1 MSYEKQTWNQY
12 DELKTEEENIKNGAV
27 VTDNRMNHI
36 EEGIYS
42 HTIDIS
48 NPHKVT
54 AAQVGLGNVQNF
66 GLATEDEAKQG
77 ISNAKYMT
85 PSLTQAVLSANINST
100 AYANSADGKDGF
112 TTVYPNLNL
121 LANSRLQSG
130 NITPFAPVNNAIL
143 TINSNVKGLNVSCS
157 GGAISY
163 QQGVG
168 QGVIPVSAGNQYTI
182 SVKVINTGTVAIDK
196 FILQFGFYN
205 SAGTGIGYPNK
216 TFSIPADGKVYSLS
230 YTATTTADTTG
241 IRYYC
246 LDNATLANVAH
257 TFTIYD
263 MKAEQGS
270 TATPWMPSSSEVTT
284 ADWPKYV
291 GFSNTVKTNKS
302 ASDYTWFPVKDSEL
316 TNKVDSHVNNKA
328 NPHSV
333 TATQVGAY
341 SKDESDQKLAAQ
353 KQAIDSHVNN
363 KSNPHAVTASQ
374 VGAYTKA
381 ESDSKFTISGSVIA
395 NQGNIA
401 SGTDLNS
408 VTDTGFY
415 RIGGLVGGTDI
426 LNVPSE
432 VSGIR
437 FYAFLT
443 VIGSLQELTVYAPKQ
458 DTTWT
463 YSRSVSGSPATWS
476 SWSKTV
482 MADDSGKVTVKDL
495 EVTGTITS
503 GTKNV
508 LANGA
513 YWMQA
518 GQVITPSKAIS
529 DCANGWILH
538 FTSYSSGMTGATKSG
553 NNHFFYIPKEQV
565 NIADVGTMFPLVVSD
580 GTMTLKYLYLQNNKI
595 TGTSA
600 NESTNSKKYVLQN
613 VLEY

>member
-27 VTDNRMNHI
+27 VTDNRMNHM
-36 EEGIYS
+36 ESGIGDNDNNLAS
-42 HTIDIS
+42 HLADTN

-54 AAQVGLGNVQNF
+54 AAQVGLGNV
-66 GLATEDEAKQG
+66 D
-77 ISNAKYMT
+77 
-85 PSLTQAVLSANINST
+85 
-100 AYANSADGKDGF
+100 
-112 TTVYPNLNL
+112 
-121 LANSRLQSG
+121 
-130 NITPFAPVNNAIL
+130 
-143 TINSNVKGLNVSCS
+143 NVKQ
-157 GGAISY
+157 A
-163 QQGVG
+163 
-168 QGVIPVSAGNQYTI
+168 A
-182 SVKVINTGTVAIDK
+182 
-196 FILQFGFYN
+196 
-205 SAGTGIGYPNK
+205 K
-216 TFSIPADGKVYSLS
+216 TDF
-230 YTATTTADTTG
+230 
-241 IRYYC
+241 
-246 LDNATLANVAH
+246 
-257 TFTIYD
+257 
-263 MKAEQGS
+263 
-270 TATPWMPSSSEVTT
+270 
-284 ADWPKYV
+284 
-291 GFSNTVKTNKS
+291 
-302 ASDYTWFPVKDSEL
+302 
-316 TNKVDSHVNNKA
+316 DSHVNNKN
-328 NPHSV
+328 NPHTVTAVQIGLDKVINVKQASKVEFDSHTSDVSNPHKV

-341 SKDESDQKLAAQ
+341 SKDESDQKLATQ

-415 RIGGLVGGTDI
+415 RVGGLVGGTDI

-432 VSGIR
+432 LSGLN

-443 VIGSLQELTVYAPKQ
+443 VTGSLQELTVYSPKQ

-463 YSRSVSGSPATWS
+463 YSRSVSGTSQTWS

-495 EVTGTITS
+495 EVTGTITGKS
-503 GTKNV
+503 KNV

-518 GQVITPSKAIS
+518 GQVITPSKSIS

-538 FTSYSSGMTGATKSG
+538 FTSYSSGMTGATKNG

-565 NIADVGTMFPLVVSD
+565 NIADVGTMFPLIVTD